1 MQEDEAMESS
11 AALSITYCK
20 TDSLN
25 PNAHNPRVHTKK
37 QVGQIAQSIQSFG
50 FNVPLLVDEHSSV
63 IAGHGRLLAA
73 KQLGWQKV
81 PVIRLQHLTKAQ
93 QSAFLIADNRL
104 TENSSWDDRLL
115 GEQLKTLSEMD
126 LTFELSATG
135 FEISEIDLLIDGLG
149 FVTESDADDQ
159 VPADTGIPVTRA
171 GDLWQL
177 GRHRVLCGDALRE
190 ECHAKLIGRAEAN
203 LVITDPPYNVVIDGH
218 ASGLGRIKHQEFK
231 MASGEMTRLQFT
243 EFLRAAMAAAKGSS
257 LPGSLAYWFMDWRH
271 LEEILAAGAKAYD
284 ELLNLCVWTKTN
296 AGMGSFYRSA
306 HELIFLFKNGTGS
319 HRNNIELGKFGRYR
333 TNVWSYAGVSAFSRS
348 GEEGDLLSL
357 HPTPKPVALIADAI
371 KDCTARADIVLDPFL
386 GSGTTLIAAER
397 TGRVCRGL
405 ELDPCYVDLAIRRW
419 QIHTGLDAVLIESG
433 ETFRAK
439 AQAVSDSTGVAV
451 PCTDKNPSH
460 PQEARLEHGSGRRL
474 QSRVR
479 KAAKGKSV

>member
-1 MQEDEAMESS
+1 MESS
-11 AALSITYCK
+11 AALSITYCT

-25 PNAHNPRVHTKK
+25 PNMHNPRVHTKK

-81 PVIRLQHLTKAQ
+81 PVIRLEHLTKAQ

-135 FEISEIDLLIDGLG
+135 FEISEIDLLIDGLDV
-149 FVTESDADDQ
+149 VTDSDADDQ
-159 VPADTGIPVTRA
+159 VPANTGIPVTRA

-177 GRHRVLCGDALRE
+177 GRHRVLCGDALRGDV
-190 ECHAKLIGRAEAN
+190 HAKLMGNARAN
-203 LVITDPPYNVVIDGH
+203 MVITDPPYNVVIDGH
-218 ASGLGRIKHQEFK
+218 ASGNGRIKHQEFK
-231 MASGEMTRLQFT
+231 MASGEMTRSEFT
-243 EFLRAAMAAAKGSS
+243 EFLRVSMAAAKESS

-271 LEEILAAGAKAYD
+271 LEEILAAGARAYD

-319 HRNNIELGKFGRYR
+319 HCNNVQLGKFGRYR
-333 TNVWSYAGVSAFSRS
+333 TNVWNYAGVNALSRS
-348 GEEGDLLSL
+348 GVEGDLLSL
-357 HPTPKPVALIADAI
+357 HPTPKPVALIADSI

-386 GSGTTLIAAER
+386 GSGTTVIAAER
-397 TGRVCRGL
+397 TGRVCFGL
-405 ELDPCYVDLAIRRW
+405 ELDPCYVDLTVRRW
-419 QIHTGLDAVLIESG
+419 QILTGLDAVLIESG
-433 ETFRAK
+433 ETFGARER
-439 AQAVSDSTGVAV
+439 AVSNDRGVVVAS
-451 PCTDKNPSH
+451 TDKNP
-460 PQEARLEHGSGRRL
+460 PQPQKEGLEHGSGRRL

-479 KAAKGKSV
+479 KTAKE